1 MKVQHKCD
9 PFRAW
14 EVIEESPNHY
24 IVSDGSPRGEG
35 LAYCLPKADY
45 EPVQEWVDVSIA
57 DVRKDTSGYTDLNG
71 SCNSYFFVDKAG
83 NFLNDSHQP
92 VVVDGRVILRRRKR

>member
-1 MKVQHKCD
+1 MKVRHRSNGYKD
-9 PFRAW
+9 W
-14 EVIEESPNHY
+14 KVLEESSTYY
-24 IVSDGSPRGEG
+24 IAEG
-35 LAYCLPKADY
+35 DFGPLALKKLEY

-57 DVRKDTSGYTDLNG
+57 DVRKDTSGYNGLNG

>member
-1 MKVQHKCD
+1 MKVRHRSNGYKD
-9 PFRAW
+9 W
-14 EVIEESPNHY
+14 KVLEESSTYY
-24 IVSDGSPRGEG
+24 IAEG
-35 LAYCLPKADY
+35 DFGPLALKKLEY

-57 DVRKDTSGYTDLNG
+57 DVRKDTSGYNGLNG

-83 NFLNDSHQP
+83 NILNDSHQP

>member
-1 MKVQHKCD
+1 MKVRRKVN
-9 PFRAW
+9 PYREW
-14 EVIEESPNHY
+14 IVKEESTSFY
-24 IVSDGSPRGEG
+24 IAYDGDSDPM
-35 LAYCLPKADY
+35 ALPKADY

-57 DVRKDTSGYTDLNG
+57 DVRKDTSGYNGLNG